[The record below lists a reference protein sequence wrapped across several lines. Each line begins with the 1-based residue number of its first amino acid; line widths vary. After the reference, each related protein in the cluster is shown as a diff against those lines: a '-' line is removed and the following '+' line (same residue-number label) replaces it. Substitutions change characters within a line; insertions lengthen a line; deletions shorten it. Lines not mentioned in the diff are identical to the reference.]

1 MLPRVFEHADPMV
14 EILKGCP
21 KNSPHNPFPTKNQTG
36 GADSVCCHQLSLWRI
51 QVPKCFALR
60 IGLLPRFQSVLGGSG
75 DLVSKVISP
84 LIGVISN
91 YKYSYLIYNP
101 SY

>member
-1 MLPRVFEHADPMV
+1 MEELRLGLHGFERRFCIA
-14 EILKGCP
+14 
-21 KNSPHNPFPTKNQTG
+21 SFW
-36 GADSVCCHQLSLWRI
+36 GAQ
-51 QVPKCFALR
+51 
-60 IGLLPRFQSVLGGSG
+60 VLGGSG

-91 YKYSYLIYNP
+91 YKYRYLIYNP

>member
-1 MLPRVFEHADPMV
+1 MRISLSLAAFSLSISSRKVAGQLT
-14 EILKGCP
+14 ILVP
-21 KNSPHNPFPTKNQTG
+21 KPGSHYPQSLLHSRCEEGKPEATAATCSEEAWLNSP
-36 GADSVCCHQLSLWRI
+36 
-51 QVPKCFALR
+51 
-60 IGLLPRFQSVLGGSG
+60 VLGGSG
-75 DLVSKVISP
+75 DLVSKVIST

>member
-1 MLPRVFEHADPMV
+1 MAITISPISLN
-14 EILKGCP
+14 P
-21 KNSPHNPFPTKNQTG
+21 KLETTRNPETN
-36 GADSVCCHQLSLWRI
+36 L
-51 QVPKCFALR
+51 
-60 IGLLPRFQSVLGGSG
+60 LGGSG

>member
-1 MLPRVFEHADPMV
+1 MVVGCIEVSAATAEEPLRFET
-14 EILKGCP
+14 GCR
-21 KNSPHNPFPTKNQTG
+21 
-36 GADSVCCHQLSLWRI
+36 L
-51 QVPKCFALR
+51 
-60 IGLLPRFQSVLGGSG
+60 LGGSG

-84 LIGVISN
+84 LIGVISI

>member
-1 MLPRVFEHADPMV
+1 MRGE
-14 EILKGCP
+14 
-21 KNSPHNPFPTKNQTG
+21 
-36 GADSVCCHQLSLWRI
+36 W
-51 QVPKCFALR
+51 
-60 IGLLPRFQSVLGGSG
+60 

-84 LIGVISN
+84 PIGVISN

>member
-1 MLPRVFEHADPMV
+1 MMGSER
-14 EILKGCP
+14 
-21 KNSPHNPFPTKNQTG
+21 
-36 GADSVCCHQLSLWRI
+36 
-51 QVPKCFALR
+51 
-60 IGLLPRFQSVLGGSG
+60 VLGGSG

-91 YKYSYLIYNP
+91 YMYSYLIYNP